1 VEKDKSTKAPV
12 KREKRKGYRYYCS
25 METIK
30 EYMAL
35 PAAMKLEWL
44 EEINRFSYYAMPAKN
59 REIWEKFRKGE
70 I

>member
-1 VEKDKSTKAPV
+1 MEK
-12 KREKRKGYRYYCS
+12 KRAKKQQRKGYRYYCS

-30 EYMAL
+30 QYMAL

-59 REIWEKFRKGE
+59 RKIWEKFRKGE